1 MNLAYYNTTMNGL
14 GETTQDF
21 LTNTAAQAY
30 SASKSGSDSGAKVG
44 VTIAGAV
51 SSALAAGG
59 PSAVAITSVLTG
71 IGIGAQAVPVI
82 GTVLG
87 GLALIGG
94 ALLAGRA
101 KAKAIKG
108 QISEVNQ
115 QTSQYQSALNDLD
128 NAISKTE
135 QAKAQA
141 LAELKR
147 LGIFSGLNG
156 MGSIGSWIKQT
167 FTPGAYYGD
176 KLANA
181 NTQLEIVSNQYNAR
195 LEYAAQLETDLKTI
209 LKQLTSAK
217 LKKAA
222 IVGGLVIG
230 SATLIYFSL
239 K

>member
-1 MNLAYYNTTMNGL
+1 
-14 GETTQDF
+14 
-21 LTNTAAQAY
+21 
-30 SASKSGSDSGAKVG
+30 
-44 VTIAGAV
+44 
-51 SSALAAGG
+51 
-59 PSAVAITSVLTG
+59 
-71 IGIGAQAVPVI
+71 
-82 GTVLG
+82 
-87 GLALIGG
+87 
-94 ALLAGRA
+94 
-101 KAKAIKG
+101 
-108 QISEVNQ
+108 
-115 QTSQYQSALNDLD
+115 
-128 NAISKTE
+128 
-135 QAKAQA
+135 
-141 LAELKR
+141 
-147 LGIFSGLNG
+147 
-156 MGSIGSWIKQT
+156 MGSIGSWYKQT